1 MSYTNREMIVSA
13 LKRVNALAGTNGK
26 LYRDNTGWYV
36 IWKGAS
42 HLSESAM
49 SAGELLAYLHGV
61 EDGLSYRKTQLEDI
75 KRKVDEEMIDKV
87 HDHQV
92 RKVDA
97 SEEVSLNWED

>member
-36 IWKGAS
+36 IWKGAI

-61 EDGLSYRKTQLEDI
+61 EDGIRFFSENKED
-75 KRKVDEEMIDKV
+75 
-87 HDHQV
+87 
-92 RKVDA
+92 
-97 SEEVSLNWED
+97 